1 MYRNPDHKDFFYCSR
16 RLLHNKSTDAETLE
30 SLRPY
35 SPVIDEILKYR
46 TYAKLLSTYVDGLLN
61 AEAADGRVHSTFIQT
76 EARTGRISS
85 TEPNLQNIPIRTEL
99 GSRLRGYFVAGAGET
114 LVDADYSQIEL
125 RILAHITGDEHMQQ
139 AFLNGADIHR
149 STAAKIYHIPES
161 EVTPQLRSAS
171 KAINFGIMYGKGA
184 YSLSKDLG
192 IPVKEADTFLKTY
205 LDTFPKVDGYMK
217 DCIAHAKDKGY
228 VETLFGR
235 RRALPELAS
244 SNFQVRA
251 SGERMARNTPIQ
263 GTAADIIK
271 LAMVHVWQRL
281 RDEKLQ
287 ARLLLQ
293 VHDELIVEAPEAE
306 IDEVKRILKE
316 EMENVV
322 HYSVPLTTEVGVGKT
337 WLEAH

>member
-1 MYRNPDHKDFFYCSR
+1 
-16 RLLHNKSTDAETLE
+16 
-30 SLRPY
+30 
-35 SPVIDEILKYR
+35 
-46 TYAKLLSTYVDGLLN
+46 
-61 AEAADGRVHSTFIQT
+61 
-76 EARTGRISS
+76 
-85 TEPNLQNIPIRTEL
+85 
-99 GSRLRGYFVAGAGET
+99 
-114 LVDADYSQIEL
+114 
-125 RILAHITGDEHMQQ
+125 
-139 AFLNGADIHR
+139 
-149 STAAKIYHIPES
+149 
-161 EVTPQLRSAS
+161 
-171 KAINFGIMYGKGA
+171 
-184 YSLSKDLG
+184 
-192 IPVKEADTFLKTY
+192 
-205 LDTFPKVDGYMK
+205 MK

-251 SGERMARNTPIQ
+251 SGERMARNTKIQ

-293 VHDELIVEAPEAE
+293 VHDELIVEAPEEE
-306 IDEVKRILKE
+306 IDAVKRILKE

>member
-1 MYRNPDHKDFFYCSR
+1 M
-16 RLLHNKSTDAETLE
+16 
-30 SLRPY
+30 
-35 SPVIDEILKYR
+35 
-46 TYAKLLSTYVDGLLN
+46 
-61 AEAADGRVHSTFIQT
+61 
-76 EARTGRISS
+76 
-85 TEPNLQNIPIRTEL
+85 
-99 GSRLRGYFVAGAGET
+99 
-114 LVDADYSQIEL
+114 
-125 RILAHITGDEHMQQ
+125 M
-139 AFLNGADIHR
+139 
-149 STAAKIYHIPES
+149 
-161 EVTPQLRSAS
+161 
-171 KAINFGIMYGKGA
+171 
-184 YSLSKDLG
+184 
-192 IPVKEADTFLKTY
+192 
-205 LDTFPKVDGYMK
+205 

-293 VHDELIVEAPEAE
+293 VHDELIVEAPEEE

>member
-1 MYRNPDHKDFFYCSR
+1 M
-16 RLLHNKSTDAETLE
+16 
-30 SLRPY
+30 
-35 SPVIDEILKYR
+35 
-46 TYAKLLSTYVDGLLN
+46 
-61 AEAADGRVHSTFIQT
+61 
-76 EARTGRISS
+76 AR
-85 TEPNLQNIPIRTEL
+85 
-99 GSRLRGYFVAGAGET
+99 
-114 LVDADYSQIEL
+114 
-125 RILAHITGDEHMQQ
+125 
-139 AFLNGADIHR
+139 
-149 STAAKIYHIPES
+149 
-161 EVTPQLRSAS
+161 
-171 KAINFGIMYGKGA
+171 
-184 YSLSKDLG
+184 
-192 IPVKEADTFLKTY
+192 
-205 LDTFPKVDGYMK
+205 
-217 DCIAHAKDKGY
+217 
-228 VETLFGR
+228 
-235 RRALPELAS
+235 AS

-293 VHDELIVEAPEAE
+293 VHDELIVEAPEEE

>member
-1 MYRNPDHKDFFYCSR
+1 
-16 RLLHNKSTDAETLE
+16 
-30 SLRPY
+30 
-35 SPVIDEILKYR
+35 
-46 TYAKLLSTYVDGLLN
+46 
-61 AEAADGRVHSTFIQT
+61 
-76 EARTGRISS
+76 
-85 TEPNLQNIPIRTEL
+85 
-99 GSRLRGYFVAGAGET
+99 
-114 LVDADYSQIEL
+114 
-125 RILAHITGDEHMQQ
+125 
-139 AFLNGADIHR
+139 
-149 STAAKIYHIPES
+149 
-161 EVTPQLRSAS
+161 
-171 KAINFGIMYGKGA
+171 
-184 YSLSKDLG
+184 
-192 IPVKEADTFLKTY
+192 
-205 LDTFPKVDGYMK
+205 MK
-217 DCIAHAKDKGY
+217 DCIAHAKDTGY

-293 VHDELIVEAPEAE
+293 VHDELIVEAPEEE